1 MQKEFPSCIDMPF
14 VTPLFDTGAT
24 WRDGWAPRTQDTAPA
39 EGKGY
44 LIQSPRPT
52 LREVLEQKISN
63 KTKPLGALG
72 RLEDLALQ
80 IGIIQDSPSPKLDN
94 PQVIVF
100 AGDHGLAREGVSAY
114 PQEVTWQMVLN
125 FLNGGAAISVFARE
139 AGLTLRIVDAG
150 VNYDLP
156 HHPQLVR
163 AKIRGGTRSIL
174 SEPAMTVDECRAAL
188 EAGRAV
194 IDTIDSEGCN
204 VVCLG
209 EMGIGNTSSASLITA
224 SLLGVPIDSCVGRG
238 TGLNDL
244 QLKNKV
250 RVLEQAFA
258 LYSIQDPLE
267 MLATFGGFEIVMLT
281 GAILQAASKRMVIVI
296 DGFVASA
303 ALGAA
308 AAFEPSVVGYCIASH
323 QSHERAHGL
332 LLEWLEL
339 TPLLDLGMRL
349 GEGTGAALAYPL
361 VRSAVAFLNDM
372 ASFES
377 AQVAN
382 AS

>member
-1 MQKEFPSCIDMPF
+1 MPSKTYRTQRAFSPLIDLPF
-14 VTPLFDTGAT
+14 VAPLFNSGLSSSSHSDSVQANYPII
-24 WRDGWAPRTQDTAPA
+24 W
-39 EGKGY
+39 
-44 LIQSPRPT
+44 
-52 LREVLEQKISN
+52 EVLNRKISD

-72 RLEDLALQ
+72 RLEDIALQ
-80 IGIIQDSPSPKLDN
+80 IGLIQDTSSPELRHPHAL
-94 PQVIVF
+94 VF

-114 PQEVTWQMVLN
+114 PQAVTWQMVLN

-150 VNYDLP
+150 VNYELPEHPDLI
-156 HHPQLVR
+156 R
-163 AKIRGGTRSIL
+163 SKINWGTKSIL
-174 SEPAMTVDECRAAL
+174 HEPAMTHDECRAAL
-188 EAGRAV
+188 SAGRAI
-194 IDTIDSEGCN
+194 IDTIDSKGCN

-224 SLLGVPIDSCVGRG
+224 SLLGVPIHSCVGRG
-238 TGLNDL
+238 TGLNDA

-250 RVLEQAFA
+250 RVLEQIFA
-258 LYSIQDPLE
+258 RYSVDDPLE
-267 MLATFGGFEIVMLT
+267 MLAIFGGFEIVMMT
-281 GAILQAASKRMVIVI
+281 GAILQAASRRMVIVI

-308 AAFEPSVVGYCIASH
+308 AALEPSVVGYCIASH
-323 QSHERAHGL
+323 KSHERAHGL

-349 GEGTGAALAYPL
+349 GEGTGAALSYPL

-377 AQVAN
+377 AQVAT